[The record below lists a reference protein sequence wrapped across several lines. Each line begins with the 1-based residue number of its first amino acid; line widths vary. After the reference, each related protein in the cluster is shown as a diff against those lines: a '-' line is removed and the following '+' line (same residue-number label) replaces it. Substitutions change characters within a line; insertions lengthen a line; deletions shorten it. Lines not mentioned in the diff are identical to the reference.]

1 MPQGQ
6 TGGKDARLRG
16 YLAAKLLSKVV
27 KGILSRCAL
36 APQPCDETGK
46 KLATTVMVIAG
57 GIGPRLDR
65 AVDYEFALALGHVVF
80 HDLQQV
86 SQFELAL
93 EPGLLT
99 KTEAAI
105 D

>member
-1 MPQGQ
+1 MP
-6 TGGKDARLRG
+6 T
-16 YLAAKLLSKVV
+16 
-27 KGILSRCAL
+27 AL
-36 APQPCDETGK
+36 VPQPCDKAVKEH
-46 KLATTVMVIAG
+46 ATTVMVIAG